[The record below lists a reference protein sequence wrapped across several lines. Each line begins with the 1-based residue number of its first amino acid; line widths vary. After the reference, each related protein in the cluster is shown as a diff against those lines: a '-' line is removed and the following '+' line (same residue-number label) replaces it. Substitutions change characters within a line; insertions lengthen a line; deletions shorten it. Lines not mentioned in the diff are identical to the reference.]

1 MIDIRR
7 WHPLEIVAGVLAGG
21 VAIASQF
28 ADPEVISA
36 IAAVVW
42 RAEGLFDLP
51 EWVSWLV
58 FVVLIIAMLATIRKA
73 VDGGRS

>member
-1 MIDIRR
+1 MIDWQN
-7 WHPLEIVAGVLAGG
+7 WHPFDVAVGVVSGA
-21 VAIASQF
+21 VAIALQF

-42 RAEGLFDLP
+42 RAEGLFELP

-58 FVVLIIAMLATIRKA
+58 FVVLIIAMLATIRKR
-73 VDGGRS
+73 VSDPR